1 MSKRKSRKNIK
12 KLSRK
17 NSRRISKK
25 LSRKNSLKRKNLR
38 KSIKRSRKNKKL
50 RGGMKGLFSSCTGP
64 DCDDHPQSGLLK
76 EQSVD
81 DLERSPSAITR
92 QSICDVIKQ
101 ADLSLKG
108 LYNVKVLGDGSYKV
122 NVLEDECKNI

>member
-25 LSRKNSLKRKNLR
+25 LSKKNLLKRKNLR
-38 KSIKRSRKNKKL
+38 KRNSMKRTRKNKKL
-50 RGGMKGLFSSCTGP
+50 RGGMKGLFSSCAGA
-64 DCDDHPQSGLLK
+64 DCDDQPQSGLLK

-92 QSICDVIKQ
+92 QSICDVITK
-101 ADLSLKG
+101 AKLSPEG
-108 LYNVKVLGDGSYKV
+108 LYKVKLVL
-122 NVLEDECKNI
+122 